1 VQRRLAAI
9 LVADVVGYSRLMAA
23 DEARTLAALKER
35 RAGILEPVVKSRSG
49 RIVKFMG
56 DGVLIEFASAVNA
69 VNAALEL
76 QEKFAS
82 TNANVEEDRRI
93 VLRIG
98 INLGDVIGE
107 GSDIFGDGVN
117 IAARLEAL
125 AEPGGICISGQV
137 YDAVRGKIK
146 AGFDDFGE
154 QQLKNIA
161 IPVRALHLSGAKRG
175 EVNPPA
181 KHGLSIAVLPF
192 ANFGGDPDQQFFSDG
207 FTEDIIT
214 ELSRFRQLRVIARNS
229 SFRFRG
235 SDLDMSRVGR
245 ELGAAYLVEGSVR
258 RMGSRIRITAQL
270 IEVKTG
276 HHVWADKFDRNL
288 DDVFSTQDQLVRTI
302 VTVLTGRLQA
312 ASTETARRKPPTSL
326 EAYECVLRAD
336 ALPHSSPATVTE
348 ARKLLEQA
356 IGLDPSYARAYALLA
371 INLAN
376 EWETDLNAPESLL
389 DRAFELAKKSV
400 ALDEHD
406 SLCVGTMGL
415 VCLDRGAFDMAEHY
429 YRKALEINPNHASIL
444 VSFAYSLC
452 SLGRP
457 EEALARLNEAR
468 TIEPHFEPTW
478 YWNVLSEIHLANQNY
493 EEAIAAIESRPEPS
507 IWQHFTAAI
516 CYVRLDRITEA
527 RRHIELATKNPDI
540 SLSRIMSRILYKRE
554 QDRQRYVED
563 LRKAGLP
570 E

>member
-1 VQRRLAAI
+1 
-9 LVADVVGYSRLMAA
+9 
-23 DEARTLAALKER
+23 
-35 RAGILEPVVKSRSG
+35 
-49 RIVKFMG
+49 
-56 DGVLIEFASAVNA
+56 
-69 VNAALEL
+69 
-76 QEKFAS
+76 
-82 TNANVEEDRRI
+82 
-93 VLRIG
+93 
-98 INLGDVIGE
+98 
-107 GSDIFGDGVN
+107 
-117 IAARLEAL
+117 
-125 AEPGGICISGQV
+125 
-137 YDAVRGKIK
+137 
-146 AGFDDFGE
+146 
-154 QQLKNIA
+154 
-161 IPVRALHLSGAKRG
+161 
-175 EVNPPA
+175 
-181 KHGLSIAVLPF
+181 
-192 ANFGGDPDQQFFSDG
+192 
-207 FTEDIIT
+207 
-214 ELSRFRQLRVIARNS
+214 
-229 SFRFRG
+229 
-235 SDLDMSRVGR
+235 
-245 ELGAAYLVEGSVR
+245 
-258 RMGSRIRITAQL
+258 
-270 IEVKTG
+270 
-276 HHVWADKFDRNL
+276 
-288 DDVFSTQDQLVRTI
+288 
-302 VTVLTGRLQA
+302 
-312 ASTETARRKPPTSL
+312 
-326 EAYECVLRAD
+326 
-336 ALPHSSPATVTE
+336 
-348 ARKLLEQA
+348 
-356 IGLDPSYARAYALLA
+356 
-371 INLAN
+371 LAN

-468 TIEPHFEPTW
+468 TIEPYFEPTW
-478 YWNVLSEIHLANQNY
+478 YWSVLSEIHLANQNY